1 MHAKHQRRRQ
11 ELTQTTPDQ
20 LLDDEAVYYKV
31 AGDCPEG
38 CVYNLRSLWRKKR
51 RYVDPNASTSQVL
64 AQRGMSNFMI
74 LRKMGRGL
82 EEESNLLGLKSGE
95 IGLSASLWTY
105 QTYVDAPDG
114 IVPVALDFESMGK
127 GQAWVN
133 GHNIGR
139 FWSLVAPK
147 NGCQETCD
155 YRGAY
160 NENKC
165 AKNCRKLSQ
174 KWYHVPRSWLKSSD
188 NLLVIFE
195 ETGGNPLGI
204 SVNLH
209 YTRTICGSVSESDYP
224 PLHRWTRQSSIHGR
238 TSISNTTPEMQLR
251 CDDGHVISDIVFAS
265 YGTPL
270 GSC

>member
-1 MHAKHQRRRQ
+1 M
-11 ELTQTTPDQ
+11 LV
-20 LLDDEAVYYKV
+20 L
-31 AGDCPEG
+31 
-38 CVYNLRSLWRKKR
+38 LRSLKR
-51 RYVDPNASTSQVL
+51 CLPTFPNSLTDRVTHVIELVL
-64 AQRGMSNFMI
+64 KRNEERG
-74 LRKMGRGL
+74 RP
-82 EEESNLLGLKSGE
+82 
-95 IGLSASLWTY
+95 W
-105 QTYVDAPDG
+105 
-114 IVPVALDFESMGK
+114 
-127 GQAWVN
+127 WVN

-165 AKNCRKLSQ
+165 AKKLWKTDPEIVSSCL
-174 KWYHVPRSWLKSSD
+174 KRYHVPRSWLKSSD

-251 CDDGHVISDIVFAS
+251 CDDRHVISDIVFAS
-265 YGTPL
+265 YGTTL
-270 GSC
+270 GSCQHFSTGQCHADSSLSVVSNVSS

>member
-1 MHAKHQRRRQ
+1 
-11 ELTQTTPDQ
+11 
-20 LLDDEAVYYKV
+20 
-31 AGDCPEG
+31 
-38 CVYNLRSLWRKKR
+38 
-51 RYVDPNASTSQVL
+51 
-64 AQRGMSNFMI
+64 
-74 LRKMGRGL
+74 
-82 EEESNLLGLKSGE
+82 
-95 IGLSASLWTY
+95 
-105 QTYVDAPDG
+105 
-114 IVPVALDFESMGK
+114 MGK

-147 NGCQETCD
+147 DGCQETCD

-165 AKNCRKLSQ
+165 AKNCGKLSQ

-204 SVNLH
+204 SVSLH

-238 TSISNTTPEMQLR
+238 TSISNTTPEMQLQ

-270 GSC
+270 GSCQHFSTGQCHADSSLSVVSNACLGRNNCSIEVSNAAFGSDPCQYTIKTLAVEASCKLSSNTGKSQL